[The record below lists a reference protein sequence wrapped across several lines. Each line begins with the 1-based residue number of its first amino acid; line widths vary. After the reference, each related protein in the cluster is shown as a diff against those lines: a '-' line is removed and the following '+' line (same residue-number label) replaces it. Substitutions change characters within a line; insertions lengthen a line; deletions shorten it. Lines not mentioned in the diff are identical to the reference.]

1 MTGDC
6 AFRSG
11 LLKIHLPKI
20 DDAKKKQIKNSTD
33 CSLPETV
40 LMLQEP
46 FAYQGLQE
54 TEQM

>member
-1 MTGDC
+1 MP
-6 AFRSG
+6 RRNKS
-11 LLKIHLPKI
+11 
-20 DDAKKKQIKNSTD
+20 KNSTD

>member
-33 CSLPETV
+33 CSLPKTV